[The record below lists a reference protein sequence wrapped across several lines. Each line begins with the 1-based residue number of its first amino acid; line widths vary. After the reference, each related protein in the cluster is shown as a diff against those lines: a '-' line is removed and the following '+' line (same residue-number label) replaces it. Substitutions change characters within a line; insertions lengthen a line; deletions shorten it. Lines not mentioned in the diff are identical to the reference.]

1 MKGNNNEQDVYVNV
15 KKNGIY
21 FLEHFKIPENSSV
34 ENWLLDN
41 HPEYEFI
48 DCGDYE
54 DMLWQVRMGNLGCRR
69 MLSADGKCDD
79 TRYVAKGITKCW
91 HCDIMKTMNKKYGKE
106 A

>member
-1 MKGNNNEQDVYVNV
+1 MKGNNNEQEVYVNV

-54 DMLWQVRMGNLGCRR
+54 DEYYEE
-69 MLSADGKCDD
+69 DGE
-79 TRYVAKGITKCW
+79 YYEEGAPVE
-91 HCDIMKTMNKKYGKE
+91 E
-106 A
+106 ASVEE